1 MFDLARGDCSPKL
14 GHRFEL
20 AEGPRDVGAAS
31 AAPQAVAGRKGGRGE
46 RAKEM
51 VLKKHNWA
59 RKYGPPVQARW
70 FLLSAHRHSTLVG
83 GGAFWSRSVCMEVDA
98 GHPQV
103 QPAMRHDPCR
113 NRRLC
118 SVIFAGLLREYQRQV
133 KPFTSACQWPHSRG
147 TKHSRQEEIQA
158 ALRESRLKVPL
169 VAGEHG

>member
-1 MFDLARGDCSPKL
+1 MTS
-14 GHRFEL
+14 H
-20 AEGPRDVGAAS
+20 EGI
-31 AAPQAVAGRKGGRGE
+31 AAPNWGIGLSLPRVQEMSERRQRRLKRLRAEKAGWGE

-83 GGAFWSRSVCMEVDA
+83 GGAFWSRSMCMEVDA

-103 QPAMRHDPCR
+103 QPAMWHDPCR